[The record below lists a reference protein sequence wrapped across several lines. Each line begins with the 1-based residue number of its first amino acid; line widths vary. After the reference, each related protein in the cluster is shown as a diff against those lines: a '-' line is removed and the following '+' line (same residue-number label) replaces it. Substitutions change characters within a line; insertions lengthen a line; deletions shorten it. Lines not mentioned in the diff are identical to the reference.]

1 MLTPREL
8 YRAQGFPADYI
19 IERGADGRALT
30 KTAQVR
36 LCGNSVCPPIARAL
50 VAVEQRATA
59 AGPWRTPTLYA
70 AEIDAISTL
79 VDVHLYQLQQL
90 SYGEF
95 RAVYQKTI
103 GQVRTQGGQVVMGMP
118 A

>member
-50 VAVEQRATA
+50 VAANYAEAQA
-59 AGPWRTPTLYA
+59 ARRVA
-70 AEIDAISTL
+70 
-79 VDVHLYQLQQL
+79 
-90 SYGEF
+90 
-95 RAVYQKTI
+95 
-103 GQVRTQGGQVVMGMP
+103 
-118 A
+118 